1 MKLEFKQNFRIPHS
15 SPLETAQAYLR
26 DPLASLKGVS
36 FMRDLEL
43 MGQTPPY
50 TIYTVS
56 AELLVSV
63 PLLGDLPIPFRST
76 LEPTAEGANLHPL
89 ELSAKTWARVAGV
102 GRALETELLYD
113 LHVEVFVELPGGD
126 KWGGFAF
133 TKMVDATSKKALERV
148 MREFP
153 RGVSSG
159 LTLYTA
165 PRVVL

>member
-15 SPLETAQAYLR
+15 APLETAQAYLR

-36 FMRDLEL
+36 FMRGLEL
-43 MGQTPPY
+43 RGQTPPY
-50 TIYTVS
+50 TVE

-76 LEPTAEGANLHPL
+76 LEPTLEGANLHPL
-89 ELSAKTWARVAGV
+89 ELSAKTWAKVVGV

-113 LHVEVFVELPGGD
+113 LHVEIFVELPGGD

-133 TKMVDATSKKALERV
+133 TKMVDVTSKKALERV

-159 LTLYTA
+159 LTFYTV
-165 PRVVL
+165 PRVPL

>member
-43 MGQTPPY
+43 VGQTPP
-50 TIYTVS
+50 YTVS

-76 LEPTAEGANLHPL
+76 LEPTPEGANLHPL
-89 ELSAKTWARVAGV
+89 ELSGKTWAKVTGV

-159 LTLYTA
+159 LGTYKV
-165 PRVVL
+165 P

>member
-36 FMRDLEL
+36 FMRGLEL
-43 MGQTPPY
+43 EGQT
-50 TIYTVS
+50 VE

-63 PLLGDLPIPFRST
+63 PLLGDLPIPFRSA
-76 LEPTAEGANLHPL
+76 LEPTPEGANLHPL
-89 ELSAKTWARVAGV
+89 ELSAKTWAKVSGM

-113 LHVEVFVELPGGD
+113 LHVEVFVELPGGQ

-133 TKMVDATSKKALERV
+133 SKMVDATSKKALERV

-159 LTLYTA
+159 LVAFSAQNLS
-165 PRVVL
+165 

>member
-1 MKLEFKQNFRIPHS
+1 MKLEFKQNFRIPHG

-43 MGQTPPY
+43 VGQTPPH
-50 TIYTVS
+50 TVG

-89 ELSAKTWARVAGV
+89 ELSGKTWAKVAGV

-159 LTLYTA
+159 LAFYTV

>member
-1 MKLEFKQNFRIPHS
+1 MKLEFKQNFRIPHR

-36 FMRDLEL
+36 FMRGLKLE
-43 MGQTPPY
+43 GQTPPY
-50 TIYTVS
+50 TVG

-63 PLLGDLPIPFRST
+63 PLLGDLPIPFKST
-76 LEPTAEGANLHPL
+76 LEPTLEGANLHPL
-89 ELSAKTWARVAGV
+89 ELSGKTWAKVAGV

-159 LTLYTA
+159 LSGYSA
-165 PRVVL
+165 SREVL